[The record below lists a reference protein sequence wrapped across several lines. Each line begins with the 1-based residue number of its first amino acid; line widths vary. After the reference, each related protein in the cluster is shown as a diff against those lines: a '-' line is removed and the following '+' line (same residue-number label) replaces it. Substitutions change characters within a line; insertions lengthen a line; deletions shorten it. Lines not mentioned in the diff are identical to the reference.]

1 MAERKR
7 SVTFSLSD
15 RNIAMIEELTLE
27 LGESRSELLRA
38 WILRAWNARYAGRL
52 GPAHTSPKS
61 GRIWGPDG
69 NKCNPK
75 MMSGK
80 CLICYPMNTTFLG
93 AKE

>member
-27 LGESRSELLRA
+27 LGESRSELVRG
-38 WILRAWNARYAGRL
+38 WILRAWNARYKGRL

-61 GRIWGPDG
+61 GRTWGPDG

-75 MMSGK
+75 AMSGK

-93 AKE
+93 AEE

>member
-1 MAERKR
+1 MADKKR

-52 GPAHTSPKS
+52 GPAHTSPKE
-61 GRIWGPDG
+61 GRIHGPNKD
-69 NKCNPK
+69 KCNPNTI
-75 MMSGK
+75 SGT
-80 CLICYPMNTTFLG
+80 CLVCYPINTTFLG